1 MQDLAELFGPGGP
14 LQSALPDFK
23 SRWQQLR
30 MAERVATALE
40 HRETVVVEA
49 GTGTGKTFAYLV
61 PALLCGS
68 RVLISTGTR
77 TLQDQLFSKDLPLVA
92 AALGRP
98 ARIALLKG
106 RTNYLCRYRLARLG
120 PGGEQLS
127 WDIQPA
133 APAGSATATAASSAK
148 RKADTGSNTAAVTGA
163 SDSATTLSVTGS
175 PSTSSATTL
184 VEPDSDTDDE
194 STTPNRML
202 ARIQRWALTTRQGD
216 LAEVR
221 GLSDSHALWPQ
232 VTSTRDNCLGNKC
245 PEFSRCHL
253 AAARRAALD
262 ADIVIVNHHLLLA
275 DLALK
280 EDGFGDILG
289 SADAVIL
296 DEAHQIPDLATEF
309 FGANVSSRRIENLLK
324 ELHTEIGASSA
335 RVSPGS
341 EAAAA
346 INEVATATRGVEQAT
361 QRLTA
366 SLPGRPGR
374 FQLSEASAE
383 LTSSM
388 DELARTLQILQIQLA
403 NLGDDSPL
411 AQLSERAGDLVLSLD
426 RIADVDDLEG
436 VRAVE
441 VTARGNRSA
450 AEGIPRSAGGA
461 TWGNRSAA
469 EGIPR
474 SASGATWGFAL
485 SLMPFDISARFL
497 SMIQSRR
504 CGWIFTSATLSVGED
519 FSHFTGRLGLA
530 ESPTLKIE
538 SPFNYEL
545 QSLLYLPVGMPEPAS
560 PGYVAKVIENAVT
573 LIEASRGGAFIL
585 FTSHRALSQGASILR
600 GLWSGESPYRLFVQ
614 GEAPRERLL
623 KEFREDGNGV
633 LLGTASFWEGVD
645 VKGEALRL
653 VIIEKLP
660 FASPDDPL
668 VRARIDHLQATGGNA
683 FRDYQ
688 LPEAALALKQGVGR
702 LIRSEEDYG
711 TVVICDPRM
720 TGRGYGKVLLA
731 ALPAMTPT
739 RDRDE
744 AMRFIRKHAPRLPQS
759 SAQRA
764 AIP

>member
-1 MQDLAELFGPGGP
+1 MPPPTLVSDRYHCRMQDLAELFGPGGP
-14 LQSALPDFK
+14 IQSALPDFK

-30 MAERVATALE
+30 MAQRVATALE

-61 PALLCGS
+61 PALLCGA

-106 RTNYLCRYRLARLG
+106 RSNYLCRYRLARLD

-127 WDIQPA
+127 WDTGPNRGNRT
-133 APAGSATATAASSAK
+133 P
-148 RKADTGSNTAAVTGA
+148 DTGDSTAGVT
-163 SDSATTLSVTGS
+163 
-175 PSTSSATTL
+175 
-184 VEPDSDTDDE
+184 
-194 STTPNRML
+194 L
-202 ARIQRWALTTRQGD
+202 ARIRSWSLTTRQGD
-216 LAEVR
+216 LSEVR
-221 GLSDSHALWPQ
+221 GLSDTHALWPQ

-245 PEFSRCHL
+245 PEISRCHL
-253 AAARRAALD
+253 ALARREALD

-289 SADAVIL
+289 AADAVIL

-309 FGANVSSRRIENLLK
+309 FGANVSSRRVENLLK
-324 ELHTEIGASSA
+324 EAHTEIAAALARASA
-335 RVSPGS
+335 DS
-341 EAAAA
+341 EASIA
-346 INEVATATRGVEQAT
+346 INEVATATRGVEQAMH
-361 QRLTA
+361 QLFA
-366 SLPGRPGR
+366 ALPPRPGR
-374 FQLSEASAE
+374 FQLSEASAQ
-383 LTSSM
+383 LTASVE
-388 DELARTLQILQIQLA
+388 ELARALQFLENQLGKL
-403 NLGDDSPL
+403 NDDSPL
-411 AQLSERAGDLVLSLD
+411 AQMSERAGDLVLSLD
-426 RIADVDDLEG
+426 RITDLHDLEG

-441 VTARGNRSA
+441 VT
-450 AEGIPRSAGGA
+450 PR
-461 TWGNRSAA
+461 
-469 EGIPR
+469 
-474 SASGATWGFAL
+474 GFAL

-497 SMIQSRR
+497 SMIQARR

-519 FSHFTGRLGLA
+519 FGHFTGRLGLT
-530 ESPTLKIE
+530 ETPTLKIE

-545 QSLLYLPVGMPEPAS
+545 QSLLYLPTGMPEPAS
-560 PGYVAKVIENAVT
+560 AGYVAKVIETAIP
-573 LIEASRGGAFIL
+573 LIEASGGGAFIL
-585 FTSHRALSQGASILR
+585 FTSHRALSQGAALLR
-600 GLWSGESPYRLFVQ
+600 ALWSKASSSPYRLFVQ

-668 VRARIDHLQATGGNA
+668 VRARIDHLEATGGNA

-720 TGRGYGKVLLA
+720 MGRGYGKVLLA

-744 AMRFIRKHAPRLPQS
+744 VLRFIRKHAPRAPQTS
-759 SAQRA
+759 PQRA
-764 AIP
+764 ATP

>member
-1 MQDLAELFGPGGP
+1 MLDLEDLFGPAGP
-14 LQSALPDFK
+14 LQTALPDFK

-30 MAERVATALE
+30 MAQRVASALE

-61 PALLCGS
+61 PALLSGA

-106 RTNYLCRYRLARLG
+106 RTNYLCRYRLARIG

-127 WDIQPA
+127 LDANGVPETADASVAHGSSGLAATDTGGNDA
-133 APAGSATATAASSAK
+133 APSRNS
-148 RKADTGSNTAAVTGA
+148 
-163 SDSATTLSVTGS
+163 L
-175 PSTSSATTL
+175 
-184 VEPDSDTDDE
+184 
-194 STTPNRML
+194 L
-202 ARIQRWALTTRQGD
+202 ARIQRWSRTTRRGD

-221 GLSDSHALWPQ
+221 GLSDTHPVWPM

-245 PEFSRCHL
+245 PEISRCHL
-253 AAARRAALD
+253 AIARREALE

-289 SADAVIL
+289 AADAVIL
-296 DEAHQIPDLATEF
+296 DEAHQIPDLATQF
-309 FGANVSSRRIENLLK
+309 FGANVSSRRIESVLK
-324 ELHTEIGASSA
+324 DAHTEIAACLA
-335 RVSPGS
+335 RVGVDSDSGT
-341 EAAAA
+341 A
-346 INEVATATRGVEQAT
+346 IANISVATSGVARASQQLIATLPSRAGRFSLVEMGPP
-361 QRLTA
+361 LTA
-366 SLPGRPGR
+366 
-374 FQLSEASAE
+374 AV
-383 LTSSM
+383 
-388 DELARTLQILQIQLA
+388 DELARSLQIFQNSLA
-403 NLGDDSPL
+403 DLGDESPL
-411 AQLSERAGDLVLSLD
+411 AQLAERAGDLVSSLD
-426 RIADVDDLEG
+426 RIASVDDMEG

-441 VTARGNRSA
+441 VTQRGFS
-450 AEGIPRSAGGA
+450 
-461 TWGNRSAA
+461 
-469 EGIPR
+469 
-474 SASGATWGFAL
+474 L
-485 SLMPFDISARFL
+485 SLMPFDIAARFL
-497 SMIQSRR
+497 SMLQSRR

-519 FSHFTGRLGLA
+519 FTHFTGRLGLVEA
-530 ESPTLKIE
+530 PTLKIE

-545 QSLLYLPVGMPEPAS
+545 QSLLYLPTGLPEPAAS
-560 PGYVAKVIENAVT
+560 GYVSKVIETALP
-573 LIEASRGGAFIL
+573 LIDAARGGAFVL
-585 FTSHRALSQGASILR
+585 FTSHRALSQGAALLR
-600 GLWSGESPYRLFVQ
+600 ACWSGESPYRLFVQ

-668 VRARIDHLQATGGNA
+668 VRARIDHLEATGGNA

-744 AMRFIRKHAPRLPQS
+744 ALRFIRKHAPRVRTRQDVSDNSLANPHAAAS
-759 SAQRA
+759 DADPTPAEPTSRRA
-764 AIP
+764 ANP

>member
-1 MQDLAELFGPGGP
+1 MLDLEDIFGPGGP

-61 PALLCGS
+61 PALLCGA

-106 RTNYLCRYRLARLG
+106 RTNYLCRYRLAQIG

-127 WDIQPA
+127 LDT
-133 APAGSATATAASSAK
+133 APVPGGADDTADNGANGTLG
-148 RKADTGSNTAAVTGA
+148 DEPMTQTG
-163 SDSATTLSVTGS
+163 
-175 PSTSSATTL
+175 
-184 VEPDSDTDDE
+184 
-194 STTPNRML
+194 ML
-202 ARIQRWALTTRQGD
+202 ARIQRWARTTRQGD
-216 LAEVR
+216 LSEVR
-221 GLSDSHALWPQ
+221 GLSDSHPVWPQ
-232 VTSTRDNCLGNKC
+232 VTSTRDNCLGNRC
-245 PEFSRCHL
+245 PEISRCHV
-253 AAARRAALD
+253 AIARRDALD

-289 SADAVIL
+289 AADAVIL
-296 DEAHQIPDLATEF
+296 DEAHQIPDLATQF

-324 ELHTEIGASSA
+324 EAQTEIAAQLA
-335 RVSPGS
+335 RVSVDS
-341 EAAAA
+341 EAAAV
-346 INEVATATRGVEQAT
+346 VADIAVAARGVEQAT
-361 QRLTA
+361 QRLSSSLPSRAGRFSLSEMGVQLTA
-366 SLPGRPGR
+366 SV
-374 FQLSEASAE
+374 
-383 LTSSM
+383 
-388 DELARTLQILQIQLA
+388 DELSRSLQTLQSSLA
-403 NLGDDSPL
+403 DLGDDSPL
-411 AQLSERAGDLVLSLD
+411 AQLGERAGDLVLSLD
-426 RIADVDDLEG
+426 RIAAVDDMEG

-441 VTARGNRSA
+441 ITQRGFS
-450 AEGIPRSAGGA
+450 
-461 TWGNRSAA
+461 
-469 EGIPR
+469 
-474 SASGATWGFAL
+474 L
-485 SLMPFDISARFL
+485 SLMPFDISARFQSL
-497 SMIQSRR
+497 IQARR
-504 CGWIFTSATLSVGED
+504 CGWIFTSATLSLGED
-519 FSHFTGRLGLA
+519 FGHFTGRLGLTD
-530 ESPTLKIE
+530 SPTLKIE
-538 SPFNYEL
+538 SPFDYER
-545 QSLLYLPVGMPEPAS
+545 QSLLYLPTGMPEPAS
-560 PGYVAKVIENAVT
+560 SGYVAKVIETALP
-573 LIEASRGGAFIL
+573 LIDAARGGAFIL
-585 FTSHRALSQGASILR
+585 FTSHRALAQGASLLR
-600 GLWSGESPYRLFVQ
+600 SCWSTERPYRLFVQ

-623 KEFREDGNGV
+623 KEFRDDGNGV
-633 LLGTASFWEGVD
+633 LLGTTSFWEGVD

-720 TGRGYGKVLLA
+720 MGRGYGKVLLA

-744 AMRFIRKHAPRLPQS
+744 ALRFIRKHAPRSP
-759 SAQRA
+759 ATNHATARTA
-764 AIP
+764 AAP